1 MNPCKGQVLQLPE
14 GGYNKLYILVA
25 ATEDATGVFRT
36 GNMSINLNIAA
47 WSGFIG
53 QRYQRKFDLDG
64 ATVIGM
70 KEPFVKND
78 NIAWFS
84 SHTHFGYPT
93 RNEPYN
99 YCYIFKY
106 ELNLQP
112 QSSTLTLPDNDQIK
126 IFALTVAKENSDD
139 IILLQP
145 LSDDFKENGRF
156 KLRSTAR

>member
-1 MNPCKGQVLQLPE
+1 M
-14 GGYNKLYILVA
+14 I
-25 ATEDATGVFRT
+25 TSF
-36 GNMSINLNIAA
+36 
-47 WSGFIG
+47 GF
-53 QRYQRKFDLDG
+53 
-64 ATVIGM
+64 
-70 KEPFVKND
+70 P
-78 NIAWFS
+78 
-84 SHTHFGYPT
+84 HTHFGYPT
-93 RNEPYN
+93 RNETDN

-112 QSSTLTLPDNDQIK
+112 QSATLTFPDNDQIK